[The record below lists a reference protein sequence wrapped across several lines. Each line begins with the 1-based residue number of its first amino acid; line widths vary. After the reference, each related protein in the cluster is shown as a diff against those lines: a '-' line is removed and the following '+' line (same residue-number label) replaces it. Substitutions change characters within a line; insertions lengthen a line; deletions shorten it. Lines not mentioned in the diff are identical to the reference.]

1 MINSLKDILYTFLAF
16 SWMIVEMG
24 WIVVTTL
31 IDVAFELIA
40 DVWIKIE
47 NLLGAENREV
57 KK

>member
-40 DVWIKIE
+40 YVWIKIE